1 MSSVLNFL
9 DHCRVQIRNLYA
21 PYDPY
26 GIDPLPQTSICT
38 FPTLELYSGGFELI
52 PAFHPVSSVQSIISY
67 VCATDDVE
75 NILAVLRMTTV
86 PLEEI
91 SFTSQTWNL
100 RFFSQYAPGTLY
112 VEFQC
117 DDEDVDAIEVS

>member
-1 MSSVLNFL
+1 VEVLSLFQAIL
-9 DHCRVQIRNLYA
+9 
-21 PYDPY
+21 
-26 GIDPLPQTSICT
+26 
-38 FPTLELYSGGFELI
+38 
-52 PAFHPVSSVQSIISY
+52 PVSPVRLIISY
-67 VCATDDVE
+67 ICATDDVE

-100 RFFSQYAPGTLY
+100 RFFECLSQYAPDILY